1 MTTPTQDPS
10 RDHQRLNRLSLI
22 LAGFC
27 LLLPVLGLLAPKA
40 VVPLSLV
47 TGLAAAAM
55 VWGLARPWQLMNRS
69 ITLAVCLFVG
79 WCLIASL
86 WTPLPQEAAMLALRV
101 AVLLL
106 IMVFLCGA
114 AGLMDTAQSRRAGFG
129 LAAGVALAVVLVLI
143 EFVFG
148 FPVYTALKGPPA
160 NDYAAYSR
168 LNRGITTL
176 AILAWP
182 LAALCWHLRFRPV
195 AFAVPPAALALA
207 LSSQSSAAVLGLFAG
222 LLAAA
227 LAGLGRRAGRLI
239 LAAAIVL
246 PLAAG
251 PGVAKLMKEAGLHEA
266 TYLSPTARYRVHT
279 WDFVADKI
287 VERPLAGWGFDS
299 SASIPAADAEPFGR
313 GRKAIPSHPHNG
325 PLQILLEL
333 GAAGA
338 VLTIAV
344 LFFIARRIDGLPPAA
359 RVCSQGMF
367 ITILCIASTA
377 YGLWQSHWLAVIGGA
392 AVISVIV
399 LPRSAR
405 DSLPR
410 KAATDPPQPR
420 PSAAHRDR

>member
-1 MTTPTQDPS
+1 MTTRTQDLS
-10 RDHQRLNRLSLI
+10 RQHPRLNRLSLI

-47 TGLAAAAM
+47 AGLAAAAM
-55 VWGLARPWQLMNRS
+55 VWALARPWHLMDRS

-79 WCLIASL
+79 WCLVASL
-86 WTPLPQEAAMLALRV
+86 WTPVPQEAAVLALRV
-101 AVLLL
+101 GVLLL
-106 IMVFLCGA
+106 IVVFLCGA
-114 AGLMDTAQSRRAGFG
+114 AGLMDAAQSRRAALG
-129 LAAGVALAVVLVLI
+129 LAVGLVLAVVLVLI

-148 FPVYTALKGPPA
+148 FPIYTALKGPPA

-182 LAALCWHLRFRPV
+182 LAALCWHLRFRTI

-222 LLAAA
+222 LVAAA
-227 LAGLGRRAGRLI
+227 LAGLGRTAGRLI
-239 LAAAIVL
+239 LAAAVVL

-266 TYLSPTARYRVHT
+266 TYLSHTARYRVHT

-287 VERPLAGWGFDS
+287 VERPLFGWGFDS
-299 SASIPAADAEPFGR
+299 SASIPAADAEPFGK
-313 GRKAIPSHPHNG
+313 GRKIIPSHPHNG

-333 GAAGA
+333 GAVGA

-392 AVISVIV
+392 AVASIVV
-399 LPRSAR
+399 LPRAAR
-405 DSLPR
+405 DSQQR
-410 KAATDPPQPR
+410 RAASASPEPQ

>member
-1 MTTPTQDPS
+1 VTTPTQDLS
-10 RDHQRLNRLSLI
+10 RQHPRLNRLSLI

-55 VWGLARPWQLMNRS
+55 VWTLARPWQLMDRS

-79 WCLIASL
+79 WCLVASL
-86 WTPLPQEAAMLALRV
+86 WSPLPQEAAVLALRV
-101 AVLLL
+101 GVLLL
-106 IMVFLCGA
+106 IIVFLCGA
-114 AGLMDTAQSRRAGFG
+114 AGLMDAAQSRRAGLG
-129 LAAGVALAVVLVLI
+129 LTVGLVLAVLLVLI

-148 FPVYTALKGPPA
+148 FPIYTALKGPSA
-160 NDYAAYSR
+160 SDYAAYSR

-176 AILAWP
+176 AILVWP
-182 LAALCWHLRFRPV
+182 LAALCWHLRFRTI

-207 LSSQSSAAVLGLFAG
+207 LSSQSSAAVLGLVAG
-222 LLAAA
+222 LVAAA
-227 LAGLGRRAGRLI
+227 LAGLGRTAGRLI
-239 LAAAIVL
+239 LAAAITL
-246 PLAAG
+246 PLLAG

-266 TYLSPTARYRVHT
+266 TYLSQTARYRVHT

-287 VERPLAGWGFDS
+287 VERPLVGWGFDS
-299 SASIPAADAEPFGR
+299 SASIPTADAEPFR
-313 GRKAIPSHPHNG
+313 HGRKVIPSHPHNG

-333 GAAGA
+333 GAVGA

-344 LFFIARRIDGLPPAA
+344 LFFIARRVDGLPPAA

-392 AVISVIV
+392 AVASVVV
-399 LPRSAR
+399 LPRTAR
-405 DSLPR
+405 DNLQQ
-410 KAATDPPQPR
+410 KAATDPPEPQ